1 MSDETI
7 VEEVKTEPVQV
18 VEQEISEEQK
28 TIAELR
34 HKLSNAD
41 RKITDLAKDIE
52 KRNKAGK
59 SIEERMADL
68 EREREI
74 ANRRA
79 DSVTAFSDAGL
90 GENWRT
96 VFDESDPFKRAEKV
110 HDLLKAHEQE
120 VAKKLAADF
129 GKDGSTPTVS
139 GGKPTYSMK
148 DLESMSESDINRA
161 FAEGRVQGMQ

>member
-1 MSDETI
+1 MSDALQQD
-7 VEEVKTEPVQV
+7 EVKTEPVQV
-18 VEQEISEEQK
+18 IEQEVSDEQK
-28 TIAELR
+28 LITELR

-41 RKITDLAKDIE
+41 RKITDFAKDIE

-68 EREREI
+68 EREREL

-96 VFDESDPFKRAEKV
+96 VFDESDPFKRADVVRE
-110 HDLLKAHEQE
+110 LLKTHEQE
-120 VAKKLAADF
+120 VAKKLASEL
-129 GKDGSTPTVS
+129 GRDGSAPTVT
-139 GGKPTYSMK
+139 GGKPNYSMK
-148 DLESMSESDINRA
+148 DLESMSDTEINRA
-161 FAEGRVQGMQ
+161 FAEGRVQGM